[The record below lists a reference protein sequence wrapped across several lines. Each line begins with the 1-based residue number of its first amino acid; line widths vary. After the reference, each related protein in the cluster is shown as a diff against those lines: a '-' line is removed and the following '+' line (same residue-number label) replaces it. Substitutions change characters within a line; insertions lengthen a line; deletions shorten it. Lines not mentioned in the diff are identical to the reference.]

1 MEVVLYWTPFAILG
15 LEKVDDSTEE
25 TLENIKD
32 ENDWA
37 SSLICGR

>member
-1 MEVVLYWTPFAILG
+1 MEGVLFAILG

-32 ENDWA
+32 EMTVPV
-37 SSLICGR
+37 L